1 MKTKKYYSNGIF
13 DIGKPYS
20 TTQRISSYKDTLGET
35 KIPTLSD
42 AEGLNKAYALPNKVY
57 VDNNTN
63 KMYIA
68 GTSNFRDV
76 WDDLKIPFHLTSN
89 SQRYEQAEQVLKENP
104 NIKTIIGHSLGGAVT
119 LELNKN
125 HGGKFKTYT
134 YGSPTFQIGGETGER
149 YRHGGDFISIF
160 DKGTLNVP
168 IENWFNPLTAHSYEG
183 YNDLGKDDIGNYGNS
198 FSYSRKKSN
207 I

>member
-20 TTQRISSYKDTLGET
+20 TTQRISSYTDTLGET

-76 WDDLKIPFHLTSN
+76 WDDIKIPFHLTSN
-89 SQRYEQAEQVLKENP
+89 SQRYEQAEQVLKE
-104 NIKTIIGHSLGGAVT
+104 KT
-119 LELNKN
+119 K
-125 HGGKFKTYT
+125 
-134 YGSPTFQIGGETGER
+134 
-149 YRHGGDFISIF
+149 
-160 DKGTLNVP
+160 
-168 IENWFNPLTAHSYEG
+168 
-183 YNDLGKDDIGNYGNS
+183 
-198 FSYSRKKSN
+198 
-207 I
+207 